1 MPFDSQTFLK
11 TLTTKPGVYCM
22 QDAEAK
28 IIYVGKAKNLKNRV
42 SSYFNKSAG
51 HSRKTAIMVSQV
63 ENIEITITN
72 TENEALILENNLIK
86 EHKPK
91 YNILF
96 RDDKSYPFIFLSSEH
111 DYPRFSY
118 HRGARKRKG
127 KYFGP
132 YPSAGAVKQTINLIQ
147 KLFMIRSCEDSMFAN
162 RTRPC
167 LQHQIKRCTAP
178 CTNLISEEDYKK
190 DVQAAMLFLEGKNE
204 AVIES
209 LNQPMLEAS
218 DNLQFEKAAKYRD
231 QIQAIRTVQEQQYIT
246 GESGNIDIVTCA
258 TKNNQSCIQIMFIR
272 NGMQLGK
279 QQFYQANKE
288 DLGEAEILFR
298 FLSQYYLDS
307 HQKRVIPNEILIS
320 HEHEDTVLLE
330 SILSEQAERKTQIKH
345 SLRRDRAQ
353 WMKMAI
359 ENMYISFQQHLSS
372 KQSHKIRLEAL
383 QALLKFEDNI
393 ERIECFDI
401 SHTQGE
407 ATTASCVVFGEDGPL
422 NNEYRQFT
430 IKDITAGDDFAAMRQ
445 AIHRRYT
452 RVVKEDA
459 KLPDL
464 ILIDGGKGQ
473 LSSAREILS
482 ELQLNDIPT
491 IGVAKGPSR
500 KAGLETLIL
509 EDGKDSW
516 QLDHDSPAL
525 HLIQFVR
532 DESHRFAI
540 TKHRQKRAKNRNT
553 SSLEGIPGIGSKRR
567 QALLKHFGG
576 LAGIKRAGVEDIR
589 RVPGISK
596 QLAETI
602 YDIFHA

>member
-1 MPFDSQTFLK
+1 MSFDSKSFTNN
-11 TLTTKPGVYCM
+11 LTTKPGVYCM
-22 QDAEAK
+22 QDADGK

-51 HSRKTAIMVSQV
+51 HSRKTAIMVSQI

-96 RDDKSYPFIFLSSEH
+96 RDDKSYPFIYLSNEH

-178 CTNLISEEDYKK
+178 CTNLINEEDYQQ
-190 DVQAAMLFLEGKNE
+190 DIQAAILFLEGKNE
-204 AVIES
+204 AVIET

-218 DNLQFEKAAKYRD
+218 NNLCFEKAAKYRD
-231 QIQAIRTVQEQQYIT
+231 QIQAIRAVQEQQYIT
-246 GESGNIDIVTCA
+246 GDSGNIDIVTCA
-258 TKNNQSCIQIMFIR
+258 VKNNQSCVQIMFIR

-279 QQFYQANKE
+279 QQFYQSNKK
-288 DLGEAEILFR
+288 DLNETEILFR

-307 HQKRVIPNEILIS
+307 AQERALPNEILIS
-320 HEHEDTVLLE
+320 HEHEDTDLLE
-330 SILSEQAERKTQIKH
+330 SVLSEQIGRKIQIKYN
-345 SLRRDRAQ
+345 LRSERAQ

-359 ENMYISFQQHLSS
+359 ENMFISFQQHLSS
-372 KQSHKIRLEAL
+372 KQSHKLRLEAL
-383 QALLKFEDNI
+383 KNLLKFEDNI

-407 ATTASCVVFGEDGPL
+407 ATTASCVVFGEEGPL
-422 NNEYRQFT
+422 NSEYRQFT
-430 IKDITAGDDFAAMRQ
+430 IKNITAGDDFAAMRQ
-445 AIHRRYT
+445 VIHRRYT

-482 ELQLNDIPT
+482 ELQLSEIPT

-516 QLDHDSPAL
+516 QLEHDSPAL